1 LKGECSI
8 YTFLTGDK
16 HSYYLQKLLTRFL
29 RSKNCCLD
37 IGSKFNNI
45 IFISDRNNIPDEI
58 FKTAESSCKSIIL
71 VRLDNKRT
79 TCYNAC
85 TWFDIEALIMTCIG
99 IELYEECEDN
109 FIFNIEDGRYTGA

>member
-1 LKGECSI
+1 MKGECSI

-29 RSKNCCLD
+29 RSKNCC
-37 IGSKFNNI
+37 FNNI

-109 FIFNIEDGRYTGA
+109 FIFNIEDGRYPGA